1 MSKIGLGIVTCNRE
15 DFYVE
20 CLNHVPMD
28 IVDEL
33 VTVNDGDKYSTT
45 SDNFIQHETNKGV
58 GISKNDAL
66 NFLIEKDCTH
76 LFLIEDDI
84 LIKDKNVFKKYIE
97 AVNVT
102 GMKHFMYGYH
112 GPANKDASKN
122 PNPRLVVEYS
132 KDLSIAL
139 NLHCVGAFCYYHKS
153 VIDKVGLMDEK
164 YKNAWEHVDH
174 SYAIAKS
181 GFIPA
186 YWWWP
191 DLADSFNYL
200 DEQACSEEVE
210 KGAIRKLPDWSSN
223 IQMGVEHFI
232 SKWGTYPGGPQGVP
246 ETDQAEIINRLK
258 FIKEK
263 HGNRI

>member
-66 NFLIEKDCTH
+66 KFLIEKDCTH

-97 AVNVT
+97 AVNIT
-102 GMKHFMYGYH
+102 GMKHFMFGYH
-112 GPANKDASKN
+112 GPANKDDSKN

-132 KDLSIAL
+132 KDLSIAF
-139 NLHCVGAFCYYHKS
+139 NIHCVGAFCYYHKS
-153 VIDKVGLMDEK
+153 VIDKVGLMDEN
-164 YKNAWEHVDH
+164 YTNAWEHVDH
-174 SYAIAKS
+174 SYDIVKQ

-191 DLADSFNYL
+191 DLSDSYNYL
-200 DEQACSEEVE
+200 DEQACSEENS
-210 KGAIRKLPDWSSN
+210 AIRPRADWKTN
-223 IQMGVEHFI
+223 IETGARHFI
-232 SKWGTYPGGPQGVP
+232 NKHYYSPINIPDTS
-246 ETDQAEIINRLK
+246 DQDILEKLK
-258 FIKEK
+258 LIKQQNEQPK
-263 HGNRI
+263 

>member
-66 NFLIEKDCTH
+66 KFLIEKDCTH

-97 AVNVT
+97 AVNIT
-102 GMKHFMYGYH
+102 GMKHFMFGYH
-112 GPANKDASKN
+112 GPANKDDSKN

-132 KDLSIAL
+132 KDLSIAF
-139 NLHCVGAFCYYHKS
+139 NIHCVGAFCYYHKS
-153 VIDKVGLMDEK
+153 VIDKVGLMDEN
-164 YKNAWEHVDH
+164 YTNAWEHVDH
-174 SYAIAKS
+174 SYDIVKQ

-191 DLADSFNYL
+191 DLSDSYNYL
-200 DEQACSEEVE
+200 DEQACSEENS
-210 KGAIRKLPDWSSN
+210 AIRPRADWKTN
-223 IQMGVEHFI
+223 IETGAQHFI
-232 SKWGTYPGGPQGVP
+232 NKHYYSPINIPDTS
-246 ETDQAEIINRLK
+246 DQDILEKLK
-258 FIKEK
+258 LIKQQNEQPK
-263 HGNRI
+263 

>member
-66 NFLIEKDCTH
+66 KFLIEKDCTH

-97 AVNVT
+97 AVNIT
-102 GMKHFMYGYH
+102 GMKHFMFGYH
-112 GPANKDASKN
+112 GPANKDDSKN
-122 PNPRLVVEYS
+122 PNPRLVVECS
-132 KDLSIAL
+132 KDLSIAF
-139 NLHCVGAFCYYHKS
+139 NIHCVGAFCYYHKS
-153 VIDKVGLMDEK
+153 VIDKVGLMDEN
-164 YKNAWEHVDH
+164 YTNAWEHVDH
-174 SYAIAKS
+174 SYDIVKQ

-191 DLADSFNYL
+191 DLSDSYNYL
-200 DEQACSEEVE
+200 DEQACSEENS
-210 KGAIRKLPDWSSN
+210 AIRPRADWKTN
-223 IQMGVEHFI
+223 IETGAQHFI
-232 SKWGTYPGGPQGVP
+232 NKHYYSPINIPDTS
-246 ETDQAEIINRLK
+246 DQDILEKLK
-258 FIKEK
+258 LIKQQNEQPK
-263 HGNRI
+263 